1 MVKTYKVITA
11 KKEKEIE
18 DTINEL
24 VSDGWEVDKFGYAF
38 RWRGDSHSWALMVK
52 EK

>member
-18 DTINEL
+18 DMINEL
-24 VSDGWEVDKFGYAF
+24 VADGWEVDKFGSATAEWNRF
-38 RWRGDSHSWALMVK
+38 WALMVK